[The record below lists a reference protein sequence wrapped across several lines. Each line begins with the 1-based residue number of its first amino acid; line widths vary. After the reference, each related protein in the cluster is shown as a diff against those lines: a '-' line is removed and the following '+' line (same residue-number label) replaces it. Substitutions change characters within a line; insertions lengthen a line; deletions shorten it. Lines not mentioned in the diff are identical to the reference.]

1 MIASLEG
8 IVEGKTQDRAVINAA
23 GIGYEVFV
31 TDIVLAGLEKDKTA
45 KLFIKEQI
53 KEDAHDLFGFL
64 SLEEKQLFER
74 LLSVKNV
81 GPKVALSV
89 LNIGPSDKVRQAI
102 AGGDVRVLQTAKG
115 VGRRAAEQ
123 IVVELRDKVGLASSA
138 DAEAIVGR
146 SGGELENDEA
156 VEALVSLGYSIYDAK
171 TALAN
176 VDAKL
181 STEARLR
188 QALKAVK

>member
-8 IVEGKTQDRAVINAA
+8 IVENKTQDRAVINIS

-31 TDIVLAGLEKDKTA
+31 TDIVLASLEKDRTA

-102 AGGDVRVLQTAKG
+102 AGGDVKLLQTAKG

-123 IVVELRDKVGLASSA
+123 IVVELRDKVGLASTA
-138 DAEAIVGR
+138 TAEAIVGR
-146 SGGELENDEA
+146 SGGDLENDEA
-156 VEALVSLGYSIYDAK
+156 VEALLSLGYSIYDAK

-181 STEARLR
+181 STEDRVR
-188 QALKAVK
+188 QALRAAK